1 MTAWRAIAASHA
13 AACAALEREMGK
25 RHGLG
30 VSEFEV
36 LDRLAESG
44 FGAVEEVEV
53 VPERMAFAL
62 PHELREHRTAED

>member
-1 MTAWRAIAASHA
+1 VDDASSLDPAWLDGVATVGVTSGASVPED
-13 AACAALEREMGK
+13 LVS
-25 RHGLG
+25 GL
-30 VSEFEV
+30 